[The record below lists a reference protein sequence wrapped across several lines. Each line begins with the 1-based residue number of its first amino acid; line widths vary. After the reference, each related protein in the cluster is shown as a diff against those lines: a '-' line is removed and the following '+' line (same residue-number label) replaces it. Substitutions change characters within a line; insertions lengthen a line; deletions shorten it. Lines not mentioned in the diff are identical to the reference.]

1 MAEFDQGPILPD
13 TVMSGSDPA
22 ASVINPALVPAVN
35 ILSNVGSQ
43 GVPAPSNAMDARQ
56 RATDV
61 SRFLAR
67 QMETL
72 AKPDRYGDLI
82 NAALMSAANPGRV
95 TVPGALEQAEG
106 QRLTRAYNIANAMS
120 GLGRQGTT
128 GQLTERDVISLLR
141 EQTRDAATR
150 GNQKAVQTQNF
161 ARGYMTQFGPEGE
174 AIAYAAAL
182 EADRSMPNA
191 SPLEILSRASQIAD
205 ERIRGQGLQ
214 PVRGQGRGEGDVNEV
229 TGGPVRD
236 AEGNLIGWEPWRATR
251 GRLTTEQNRQN
262 NAWEL
267 ERGKP
272 LKERLQVMEDV
283 IESSIASASGVTA
296 ASRAQVDRFRQ
307 GEIETNSTLSLIE
320 KTKGQIN
327 RGAPVGLAGA
337 ATILGAGI
345 GSQINQFTSIIRD
358 QPLKV
363 SREAGGR
370 PIDVTAAELG
380 SQTGRDLL
388 WRRFAEDDPEIKGV
402 VSWLTSDKA
411 ADAQRV
417 RTNILLLAFSVA
429 RAIDPGGRLSD
440 QDVKHVMRVLGTQGV
455 LTSSENMSAALTEVG
470 EYLKMRRN
478 AAYEVL
484 ARTNPRF
491 RREFPEPPTFG
502 RAPAQPSAAPA
513 AAPTSPANVSPLT
526 EEERRDLERLR
537 KEFGERFRQQIG
549 GTRP

>member
-1 MAEFDQGPILPD
+1 MEGLQ
-13 TVMSGSDPA
+13 
-22 ASVINPALVPAVN
+22 N
-35 ILSNVGSQ
+35 
-43 GVPAPSNAMDARQ
+43 Q
-56 RATDV
+56 R
-61 SRFLAR
+61 
-67 QMETL
+67 
-72 AKPDRYGDLI
+72 I
-82 NAALMSAANPGRV
+82 
-95 TVPGALEQAEG
+95 
-106 QRLTRAYNIANAMS
+106 TRAYNIANAMA
-120 GLGRQGTT
+120 GLGRQGAA
-128 GQLTERDVISLLR
+128 GQLTERDVLNLLR
-141 EQTRDAATR
+141 DQTRDAATR
-150 GNQKAVQTQNF
+150 GNQNAVLTQNF

-182 EADRSMPNA
+182 EAARAMPNA
-191 SPLEILSRASQIAD
+191 SPLETIARASQIAD

-214 PVRGQGRGEGDVNEV
+214 PVRGQGRGEGEVNEV

-236 AEGNLIGWEPWRATR
+236 AEGKLIGWEPWRATR

-345 GSQINQFTSIIRD
+345 GSQINQFTGIIRD

-502 RAPAQPSAAPA
+502 AAQPAAAPA

-526 EEERRDLERLR
+526 EEEKRELEKLR
-537 KEFGERFRQQIG
+537 QQFGEKFRQQIG

>member
-1 MAEFDQGPILPD
+1 MAEFDQEPILPD
-13 TVMSGSDPA
+13 TEMSGSAPV

-43 GVPAPSNAMDARQ
+43 GVPAPSSAMDARQ

-72 AKPDRYGDLI
+72 ARPDRYGDLI

-95 TVPGALEQAEG
+95 TVPGALQQAEG
-106 QRLTRAYNIANAMS
+106 QRLNRAYNIANAMS
-120 GLGRQGTT
+120 GLARQGTT
-128 GQLTERDVISLLR
+128 GQLTEYQRLQFEKDRTEGAARDRRDWGTRTDAMIRSAVSNLDNPSEGIAFFQKRMEELGA
-141 EQTRDAATR
+141 TRD
-150 GNQKAVQTQNF
+150 
-161 ARGYMTQFGPEGE
+161 
-174 AIAYAAAL
+174 
-182 EADRSMPNA
+182 S
-191 SPLEILSRASQIAD
+191 SIAD
-205 ERIRGQGLQ
+205 LERISRQIFAEFPRQGFAGK
-214 PVRGQGRGEGDVNEV
+214 RSRDGEDGAGELS
-229 TGGPVRD
+229 GGPVRD
-236 AEGNLIGWEPWRATR
+236 AEGKLIGWEPWRATR

-307 GEIETNSTLSLIE
+307 GEIETNSTIALIE

-345 GSQINQFTSIIRD
+345 GSQITQFTSIIRD

-370 PIDVTAAELG
+370 PIDVTSAELG

-388 WRRFAEDDPEIKGV
+388 WRRFAEDDPEIKSA

-455 LTSSENMSAALTEVG
+455 FTSSENMSAALTEVG

-491 RREFPEPPTFG
+491 GREFPEPPTFG
-502 RAPAQPSAAPA
+502 RAPAQPASAPQTVPQVPAFDPAKINSLLEKYAP
-513 AAPTSPANVSPLT
+513 
-526 EEERRDLERLR
+526 R
-537 KEFGERFRQQIG
+537 
-549 GTRP
+549 